1 MERWAELTT
10 DGARRVVTF
19 EREFRTDADDLW
31 EAITDPGRAGRWL
44 GSLTR
49 DGDAVTLGFA
59 GGSTRS
65 GRVLE
70 CEEPHRLR
78 VVLDPGTA
86 KQSFLVATLEPT
98 NAGTKLVMQQDGLP
112 PLLAALFTAG
122 WQHHLEQLDVV
133 AGGSAA
139 PTPMPELLAG
149 YREAEARAVAGWIT
163 TTEEGALVELER
175 VIDSSPAEVWAALTE
190 PDRLSAWWWPVREWP
205 DDPSRSRALH
215 LGDRFALG
223 DGNMPE
229 PQRFVV
235 AQCDPE
241 SELTLQWSLS
251 DAELTFALSPAPG
264 GTLLRLRQSPM
275 PDRFAA
281 GKLRTGPDFA
291 AGWHSIVDGLVGY
304 LGGIPLPEGDVLWQ
318 AAYAAYSD

>member
-19 EREFRTDADDLW
+19 EREFRTDAGDLW

-122 WQHHLEQLDVV
+122 WQHHLERLDVV

-163 TTEEGALVELER
+163 TTDDGAQIELER
-175 VIDSSPAEVWAALTE
+175 VIGSSPVEVWAALT
-190 PDRLSAWWWPVREWP
+190 
-205 DDPSRSRALH
+205 
-215 LGDRFALG
+215 ALG
-223 DGNMPE
+223 RFDVL
-229 PQRFVV
+229 PQPLEITEDADAR
-235 AQCDPE
+235 
-241 SELTLQWSLS
+241 ELTLRWPEA
-251 DAELTFALSPAPG
+251 DNEVTFALAEHPA
-264 GTLLRLRQSPM
+264 GTRLRLRQSPTR
-275 PDRFAA
+275 DVTDAE
-281 GKLRTGPDFA
+281 GGLRSGPDFA
-291 AGWHSIVDGLVGY
+291 AGWHSMIDALVAE
-304 LGGIPLPEGDVLWQ
+304 LAGIPMPEGDALWQ
-318 AAYAAYSD
+318 AAYAVYATR